1 MSKARLRRRAI
12 SKRVESIPSSG
23 IRKFFDLLNSMDG
36 VISLGVGE
44 PDFVTPWT
52 IREAGINAIQRGY
65 TMYTSNYGLLELR
78 QEIARHL
85 EDSYRVRYDPETEI
99 LVTVGVS
106 EALDIALRAVI
117 DPGDRVASPDPGY
130 VSYLP
135 CIVLAG
141 GDADAVPTSVEQD
154 FELDPAVLEA
164 HLAPETKSLLIGYPS
179 NPTGATMSRTALETV
194 ADVVERHDLLVISDE
209 IYARLTYGEPHTCFA
224 SLPNMR
230 DRTLLLGGFSKS
242 HAMTGWR
249 IGYACGPSEII
260 EAMMKIHQYTIL
272 CAPIAGQLAA
282 VEALQRGEQAV
293 AEMVEEYDQR
303 RRVMVGGLNR
313 IGLDCF
319 EPKGA
324 FYGFPDITSTGLSSE
339 EFAERLLNEEKVAVV
354 PGSAFGTCGEGHVR
368 CCYATSLPTIEEALE
383 RIGRF
388 VEKVRS

>member
-1 MSKARLRRRAI
+1 
-12 SKRVESIPSSG
+12 
-23 IRKFFDLLNSMDG
+23 MDD

-52 IREAGINAIQRGY
+52 IREAGIDAIQRGY

-85 EDSYRVRYDPETEI
+85 EDSYGVRYDPETEI

-106 EALDIALRAVI
+106 EALDIALRAVV

-130 VSYLP
+130 VSYVP

-141 GDADAVPTSVEQD
+141 GEADAIPTSVEND

-164 HLAPETKSLLIGYPS
+164 HLTPETKSLLIGYPS
-179 NPTGATMSRTALETV
+179 NPTGATMSRAALERV
-194 ADVVERHDLLVISDE
+194 AEVVERHDLLVISDE
-209 IYARLTYGEPHTCFA
+209 IYARLTYVEPHTCFA

-313 IGLDCF
+313 IGLECF

-354 PGSAFGTCGEGHVR
+354 PGNAFGACGEGHVR
-368 CCYATSLPTIEEALE
+368 CCYATSLSTIEEALE

>member
-1 MSKARLRRRAI
+1 
-12 SKRVESIPSSG
+12 
-23 IRKFFDLLNSMDG
+23 
-36 VISLGVGE
+36 
-44 PDFVTPWT
+44 
-52 IREAGINAIQRGY
+52 
-65 TMYTSNYGLLELR
+65 
-78 QEIARHL
+78 
-85 EDSYRVRYDPETEI
+85 
-99 LVTVGVS
+99 
-106 EALDIALRAVI
+106 
-117 DPGDRVASPDPGY
+117 
-130 VSYLP
+130 
-135 CIVLAG
+135 
-141 GDADAVPTSVEQD
+141 
-154 FELDPAVLEA
+154 
-164 HLAPETKSLLIGYPS
+164 
-179 NPTGATMSRTALETV
+179 MSRTALETV

-354 PGSAFGTCGEGHVR
+354 PGSAFGACGEGHVR

>member
-141 GDADAVPTSVEQD
+141 GDADAVP
-154 FELDPAVLEA
+154 
-164 HLAPETKSLLIGYPS
+164 H
-179 NPTGATMSRTALETV
+179 
-194 ADVVERHDLLVISDE
+194 
-209 IYARLTYGEPHTCFA
+209 
-224 SLPNMR
+224 
-230 DRTLLLGGFSKS
+230 
-242 HAMTGWR
+242 
-249 IGYACGPSEII
+249 
-260 EAMMKIHQYTIL
+260 
-272 CAPIAGQLAA
+272 
-282 VEALQRGEQAV
+282 
-293 AEMVEEYDQR
+293 
-303 RRVMVGGLNR
+303 VG
-313 IGLDCF
+313 
-319 EPKGA
+319 
-324 FYGFPDITSTGLSSE
+324 
-339 EFAERLLNEEKVAVV
+339 
-354 PGSAFGTCGEGHVR
+354 
-368 CCYATSLPTIEEALE
+368 
-383 RIGRF
+383 
-388 VEKVRS
+388 